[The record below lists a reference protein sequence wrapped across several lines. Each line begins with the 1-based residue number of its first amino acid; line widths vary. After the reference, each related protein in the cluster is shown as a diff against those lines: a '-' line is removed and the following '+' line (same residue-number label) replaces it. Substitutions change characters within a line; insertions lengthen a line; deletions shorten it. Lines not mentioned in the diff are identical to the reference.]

1 MERKKELKK
10 KAEKEKG
17 DDKVN
22 QSVIVSKN
30 KSDKSKDSS
39 LINFKDLRK
48 NSSIKS
54 KAESVVKKILDLDS
68 DDLSSDTDIVDSSS
82 SSDSDDSIVVSK
94 NLRNI
99 SKKLRKNQV
108 FLIILLMTLLRN
120 KCGDSLSY
128 NLNMQVQKL
137 TLMN

>member
-1 MERKKELKK
+1 LFTILKVSRAIVLIRLICKDKLRKEIDNGKKELKKK

-39 LINFKDLRK
+39 LINIKDLRK

-94 NLRNI
+94 KI
-99 SKKLRKNQV
+99 
-108 FLIILLMTLLRN
+108 
-120 KCGDSLSY
+120 
-128 NLNMQVQKL
+128 
-137 TLMN
+137 

>member
-1 MERKKELKK
+1 M
-10 KAEKEKG
+10 
-17 DDKVN
+17 
-22 QSVIVSKN
+22 
-30 KSDKSKDSS
+30 
-39 LINFKDLRK
+39 INFKDLRK